1 MFFIY
6 LKLIQKYGL
15 QAQQDIAIEEMSELT
30 KAIIKYRRKETANKA
45 TTLDIDDIAEEIAD
59 VEIMMEQ
66 LKIIYNCTNVV
77 ADYKEIKNTRIK
89 ALVDENE
96 M

>member
-1 MFFIY
+1 MNEIY
-6 LKLIQKYGL
+6 LKLIVKYGPTM
-15 QAQQDIAIEEMSELT
+15 QSDVAIEEMSELT
-30 KAIIKYRRKETANKA
+30 KAIIKYRRKTFDHKA
-45 TTLDIDDIAEEIAD
+45 TTLDMEHIAEEIAD